1 MPGIMPQVGGGGEG
15 RSVWC
20 RNCCGGATAF
30 SRPRGAVLQSADVTK
45 GRTFWRLLALLLGP
59 VVTMALVSLAL
70 YQVSVWNLRT
80 SLVDELHG
88 SLVRVAERHQ
98 ASIREILAL
107 SQTISRDPRVVGFY
121 EDAYESDSEL
131 DVPKPLT
138 DLLLMYR
145 AWRSDLDSI
154 VLLGSR
160 QDPVLASDDTYSR
173 ATLRNIFAEPAT
185 GPAAESDEERREV
198 VSVRLHSGMQLG
210 TGPSREVLFLV
221 RPTIIAGR
229 PARLAFLMREEYPEE
244 ALYDILGDRPA
255 RVDITARGVLDDD
268 LVVYRDP
275 EAPREDPVSEQRGG
289 VRVTLDAA
297 RADFRYSV
305 WIPPSAVRADI
316 MPAQAMLILP
326 LTAGLAI
333 AALLTLLV
341 SNRIYRP
348 VRQLVQTFRTNETPP
363 SPGRDE
369 IQYVLQTSDEL
380 VARVARMRSSLQRIA
395 PFAAEDILSRALIG
409 GERDAV
415 LSLADV
421 PGWAEGDARDVRFVV
436 ALISLN
442 ARGTGHPVSTATE
455 ELRRILSA
463 LVTDHRVFF
472 VHVHPGVFVALFIDR
487 QSADAVVDEDL
498 LRESVRLIKDRHEGM
513 TVVAGCS
520 GPHGDLMELQQGF
533 VRARVS
539 HAAAFAQGREVA
551 SNAAFPYPVS
561 RVSRDDEAR
570 FVNLVRA
577 GRADEAIPLVAG
589 LLVGRSSRA
598 SPAMVVQA
606 ASLTA
611 SAAAAAGSAEDRADA
626 LLLRAMS
633 DSIREADRAVIQA
646 EVLNLV
652 EELCGSAQ
660 PPVRAVDWPTLREY
674 LETHFAD
681 DLHLAGIAETFGVS
695 ERTLSSLISENSLQS
710 FPGLLNSIRC
720 GAAKRLIA
728 ENPGTSLRSIAAQVG
743 YRSERTFFRQFKLV
757 TGLRPAEFKR
767 QVTPRG
773 NRH

>member
-1 MPGIMPQVGGGGEG
+1 
-15 RSVWC
+15 
-20 RNCCGGATAF
+20 
-30 SRPRGAVLQSADVTK
+30 
-45 GRTFWRLLALLLGP
+45 
-59 VVTMALVSLAL
+59 MALVSLAL
-70 YQVSVWNLRT
+70 YQVSISNLRA
-80 SLVDELHG
+80 SLVDELQG
-88 SLVRVAERHQ
+88 ALVRVAERHQ

-107 SQTISRDPRVVGFY
+107 SQTISQDPRVVEFY
-121 EDAYESDSEL
+121 ESAYESSSNL

-138 DLLLMYR
+138 DLLLRYR

-160 QDPVLASDDTYSR
+160 EDPLLASDDTYSR
-173 ATLRNIFAEPAT
+173 ATLREIFAEPAVE
-185 GPAAESDEERREV
+185 A
-198 VSVRLHSGMQLG
+198 VSVRLYSGMQLG
-210 TGPSREVLFLV
+210 IDSPRDALFLV

-244 ALYDILGDRPA
+244 SVYETLGDRPA
-255 RVDITARGVLDDD
+255 RVEIVARGVLDDD
-268 LVVYRDP
+268 LLVYRDP
-275 EAPREDPVSEQRGG
+275 EVLREEPLTERAGG
-289 VRVTLDAA
+289 VHVTFDDP

-316 MPAQAMLILP
+316 MPAQATLILP
-326 LTAGLAI
+326 LVAGLAI
-333 AALLTLLV
+333 AALLTFVV

-348 VRQLVQTFRTNETPP
+348 VRQLVQTFRANE
-363 SPGRDE
+363 SPAAAGRDE
-369 IQYVLQTSDEL
+369 IQYVLKTSDEL

-421 PGWAEGDARDVRFVV
+421 PGWSEGDVRDVRFVV
-436 ALISLN
+436 SLMSLN
-442 ARGTGHPVSTATE
+442 ARGTGRSVSTATE

-463 LVTDHRVFF
+463 LVTDRRVFF
-472 VHVHPGVFVALFIDR
+472 VHVHPGVFVALFIDKP
-487 QSADAVVDEDL
+487 SANAVVDENL
-498 LRESVRLIKDRHEGM
+498 LRESIRLIKERHEGM

-520 GPHGDLMELQQGF
+520 GPHGDLMELQHGF
-533 VRARVS
+533 VRARES
-539 HAAAFAQGREVA
+539 HAAAFARGSEVA

-561 RVSRDDEAR
+561 RVSRDDETK

-577 GRADEAIPLVAG
+577 GRSDEAIPLVAG
-589 LLVGRSSRA
+589 LLIGPSSRA
-598 SPAMVVQA
+598 SPGSVVQA

-611 SAAAAAGSAEDRADA
+611 RAAAALGTAEERADA

-652 EELCGSAQ
+652 EELCARVDR
-660 PPVRAVDWPTLREY
+660 PARAVDWPTLREY

-681 DLHLAGIAETFGVS
+681 DLHLAGIADTFGVS
-695 ERTLSSLISENSLQS
+695 ERTLSSLISENSMQS
-710 FPGLLNSIRC
+710 FPVLLNSIRC
-720 GAAKRLIA
+720 GVAKRLIA
-728 ENPGTSLRSIAAQVG
+728 ESPDQSLRSIAEQVG

-767 QVTPRG
+767 QLDPRG